1 MKRCWPC
8 RRQCGN
14 EEDTGCHAQGAGVC
28 GPDESQGTATGAGHR
43 ADALD
48 NRERCPVSGRLGVGM
63 GVPEPGRPAGAQHV
77 APDLDWGVV
86 YSRHRL
92 HRQRLDRRGPER
104 NPGRV
109 AEGGGEK

>member
-1 MKRCWPC
+1 MPCLRWQKRYE
-8 RRQCGN
+8 N

-28 GPDESQGTATGAGHR
+28 GPDESEGSAEGAGHR

-48 NRERCPVSGRLGVGM
+48 NRERLPVSGRLGVGM
-63 GVPEPGRPAGAQHV
+63 GVPEPGRPAGAQYV
-77 APDLDWGVV
+77 APDLDGGVV

-109 AEGGGEK
+109 AE